1 MTRYETITGLGDN
14 FIKLMGKNLI
24 PVHILDWK
32 VYYEAYLKE
41 LENLNKKHGKLKK
54 TEAVETIAAQYDV
67 SRRSM
72 FHIVSFMESA

>member
-1 MTRYETITGLGDN
+1 MTRYETITGLGDDLV
-14 FIKLMGKNLI
+14 KLIGKRLI

-41 LENLNKKHGKLKK
+41 TESLQKSFGKPKT
-54 TEAVETIAAQYDV
+54 TEAVETIAAQYDL

-72 FHIVSFMESA
+72 FYIVSFMESA